1 MSYPHSLAPSNIDFI
16 QSDFDALASHMQQC
30 ETAHGRWPMARSH
43 LQHARAIAA
52 GRIVTPSPAWRSSS
66 VSDSPLL
73 PDR

>member
-1 MSYPHSLAPSNIDFI
+1 MSYPHSLALSNIDFI

-52 GRIVTPSPAWRSSS
+52 GRIVTLAC
-66 VSDSPLL
+66 VAVVIGIGFAIAA
-73 PDR
+73 